1 MRYIQVRNVPEDVHR
16 ALARRARDNGQS
28 LQQYLSAELAQ
39 LATRPTSR
47 EVFERIE
54 ARGNSRRFS
63 IEQAVQSVRADRD
76 GIS

>member
-1 MRYIQVRNVPEDVHR
+1 MRNVPEDVHR

-39 LATRPTSR
+39 LAARPTSR

-54 ARGNSRRFS
+54 SRGASRQFS
-63 IEQAVQSVRADRD
+63 IAQAVQSVRADRD